1 VEREEIMKNAIEE
14 TVAFESFS
22 PKFEANLKRVWECLS
37 TDMLGNSQP
46 TAGVFSG
53 DNFAPGDTRIPV
65 PLGGYSRMGKAGRR
79 KKRRRIAK
87 ESFDA
92 NGELNE
98 SRLGSFARGAL
109 AAASLGM
116 AGMANASPSM
126 QSGSEDAVLSP
137 RNQQV
142 VQQRVMKGD
151 GPETVLGV
159 HSHYDSPNR
168 HFTDADYG
176 PNGEHPQIV
185 HPEQQWAFKYAKP
198 FSDMPDHIK
207 VRRAPYS
214 GEDTYDAFKDAM
226 QRHGDYESSK
236 RGWESSGDN
245 LLNHIIDPENNPDWE
260 GRDESMEDSPA
271 PDGARFHNPQW
282 DDDDEMMQD
291 YIEHQVKRGRDAN
304 RQKRIDSMRRMHSA

>member
-1 VEREEIMKNAIEE
+1 MEREEIMKNAIAE

-22 PKFEANLKRVWECLS
+22 PKFEANLKKVWECLS

-65 PLGGYSRMGKAGRR
+65 PLGGYSRMGRVGRR

-92 NGELNE
+92 SGELNE

-116 AGMANASPSM
+116 AGMANASPTAQFDSL
-126 QSGSEDAVLSP
+126 GLSP
-137 RNQQV
+137 RNQQI
-142 VQQRVMKGD
+142 VQHRIKNGD
-151 GPETVLGV
+151 GPGTVLGV
-159 HSHYDSPNR
+159 HSHFESPNSY
-168 HFTDADYG
+168 FTRDDYG
-176 PNGEHPQIV
+176 PNGERPSIV
-185 HPEQQWAFKYAKP
+185 HPNQKLLFKYAKP
-198 FSDMPDHIK
+198 FSNMPDYIK
-207 VRRAPYS
+207 VRRAPYP

-226 QRHGDYESSK
+226 QRQNDYESSK
-236 RGWESSGDN
+236 RKWESSGDN
-245 LLNHIIDPENNPDWE
+245 LLNHIIDPENNPYWDGYDE
-260 GRDESMEDSPA
+260 GMENLSDSDDSMFRNPRWDAEDDA
-271 PDGARFHNPQW
+271 
-282 DDDDEMMQD
+282 MQD
-291 YIEHQVKRGRDAN
+291 HIDHLVKRGRDAN